1 MQWLINGR
9 TFRLEPENP
18 ETKKRMEKAFSVMEQ
33 EEKQILS
40 DYCAMFRK
48 LFAGIFGE
56 KKARQIFQSLPE
68 NPRIITKFF
77 FLFCVLCRL
86 PDSKTA
92 KKRKNIKNTRGNA
105 NAECTL

>member
-68 NPRIITKFF
+68 NPRIYNEIFLSFLRAVQASRLENGKKTK
-77 FLFCVLCRL
+77 
-86 PDSKTA
+86 KH
-92 KKRKNIKNTRGNA
+92 KKHKRKRK
-105 NAECTL
+105 C

>member
-9 TFRLEPENP
+9 AFRFEPEDP

-68 NPRIITKFF
+68 NPRIYNEIFLSFLRAVQASRLETGKKTK
-77 FLFCVLCRL
+77 
-86 PDSKTA
+86 KH
-92 KKRKNIKNTRGNA
+92 KKYKRKRK
-105 NAECTL
+105 C

>member
-9 TFRLEPENP
+9 TFRLEPEEP
-18 ETKKRMEKAFSVMEQ
+18 ETKKRMEKAFAAMEQ

-56 KKARQIFQSLPE
+56 KKSRQIFQNLPE
-68 NPRIITKFF
+68 NPHTYNEIYLS
-77 FLFCVLCRL
+77 FLRAVQDSRL
-86 PDSKTA
+86 EAGTA
-92 KKRKNIKNTRGNA
+92 PHPKKHKKHKRKRK
-105 NAECTL
+105 C